1 MIPDDE
7 IERVR
12 QSADI
17 VAVIGEHVPLR
28 RMGNDYRG
36 PCPFHQGTHRNFSVS
51 PRKGMYYCFV
61 CHEGGDVFAFL
72 QKKLGLDWPSAVR
85 QVAAKSGID
94 LREVS
99 SRQTG
104 PDPRTPI
111 WEANAAA
118 AAYFSRVLWQ
128 DESAE
133 AAREYLAE
141 RVISR
146 EVAER
151 FNLGFAP
158 REIGLMRA
166 HLNTLGID
174 DAVQLEA
181 GLLARRSEE
190 EEPRPRFRY
199 RLIFPILDPGG
210 RHVGFGGRIIGAG
223 EPKYLNSPE
232 TKVFSKGS
240 QLYNLNNA
248 RLAMR
253 KEDRAFVVEGYFD
266 VMRLVAAGV
275 EEVVAPM
282 GTALTDEQ
290 ARLLT
295 RYTKNI
301 LLTYDSDKA
310 GLRATFRSGDALLRH
325 EAAVRV
331 VSLPRGEDPD
341 TFVRKNGAR
350 AFAAEVE
357 RAVDVFERRI
367 RILERGG
374 WFSDLQKRRKAI
386 DYLLPTIRAVSDP
399 VMRELYL
406 ARTAEVSGVD
416 RNVLTGEAAGAGGGA
431 RSVPGAGA
439 PERGAAPGLA
449 SPQRPGRRPRGPG
462 LSAEESLIRCMLQ
475 DRLLVERLAEQ
486 AGPEEFEE
494 PRYREIY
501 NSLLTAGPGTGWEE
515 LSQSLSPEAV
525 AMLNNL
531 LQEPDAI
538 QNPDRTIND
547 SLGRLEQRKLENRNR
562 ELDSLMRMAVGP
574 EQDVL
579 LAEKSRNQKEITR
592 LREQR
597 ETR

>member
-7 IERVR
+7 VERVR

-17 VAVIGEHVPLR
+17 VAVIGEHVQLR
-28 RMGNDYRG
+28 RMGGDYRG

-72 QKKLGLDWPSAVR
+72 QKKLGVDWPSAVR
-85 QVAAKSGID
+85 QVASKSGIE
-94 LREVS
+94 LREIS
-99 SRQTG
+99 NRQSG

-118 AAYFSRVLWQ
+118 AGYFRRVLWQ
-128 DESAE
+128 DESAQ

-146 EVAER
+146 EIAER

-158 REIGLMRA
+158 RAIGLMRA

-199 RLIFPILDPGG
+199 RLIFPILDPSG
-210 RHVGFGGRIIGAG
+210 RHVGFGGRVIGPG

-232 TKVFSKGS
+232 TSVFSKGS
-240 QLYNLNNA
+240 QLYNLNDA
-248 RLAMR
+248 RLGMR
-253 KEDRAFVVEGYFD
+253 KDDRAFVVEGYFD
-266 VMRLVAAGV
+266 VIRLVAAGV
-275 EEVVAPM
+275 EEVVAPL
-282 GTALTDEQ
+282 GTALTDDQ
-290 ARLLT
+290 ARLIT
-295 RYTKNI
+295 RFTKNI
-301 LLTYDSDKA
+301 LLCYDSDKA

-325 EAAVRV
+325 SAAVRV

-341 TFVRKNGAR
+341 TFVRKSGAR
-350 AFAAEVE
+350 AFGVEVDK
-357 RAVDVFERRI
+357 AVDVFERRI
-367 RILERGG
+367 QILERGG

-399 VMRELYL
+399 VMREIYL
-406 ARTAEVSGVD
+406 TRAAEVSGVD
-416 RNVLTGEAAGAGGGA
+416 RNVLIGEAAGERNRGRLVAEPA
-431 RSVPGAGA
+431 RATEPTS
-439 PERGAAPGLA
+439 GLA
-449 SPQRPGRRPRGPG
+449 TSPRLSRRPRGPG
-462 LSAEESLIRCMLQ
+462 ISAEESLIRCMLQ
-475 DRLLVERLAEQ
+475 DRLLVERLVEQ
-486 AGPEEFEE
+486 ADPEAFEE

-501 NSLLTAGPGTGWEE
+501 SALLAAGAETGWEE

-525 AMLNNL
+525 AMLNSL

-547 SLGRLEQRKLENRNR
+547 SLGRLEQRRLENRNR
-562 ELDSLMRMAVGP
+562 ELDSFMRTAVGA

-579 LAEKSRNQKEITR
+579 LAEKSRNQREITR